1 MANNFHDALLSF
13 SLFLFLFF
21 PMMKP
26 YEQVSEIGAIIISH
40 HNFSVIVFHYIVL
53 TNRCLQE
60 ATLF

>member
-26 YEQVSEIGAIIISH
+26 YEQVSEISAIIISH
-40 HNFSVIVFHYIVL
+40 HNFSVIVFHYIGFD
-53 TNRCLQE
+53 E
-60 ATLF
+60 

>member
-26 YEQVSEIGAIIISH
+26 YEQVSEISTIIISH
-40 HNFSVIVFHYIVL
+40 HNFPLIVLQYIVL